1 MALNASPVGL
11 SDVTVQRQDG
21 VDAVGDMRSHMG
33 ENSTSTSVKRGVHNI
48 EMVSIPSH
56 QSVCGI

>member
-1 MALNASPVGL
+1 MALNTSPVGL
-11 SDVTVQRQDG
+11 SDATVQRQDG
-21 VDAVGDMRSHMG
+21 VDAVGDVRSHMG
-33 ENSTSTSVKRGVHNI
+33 ANSTSTSVERGVKDI